1 MAERLG
7 DIADDAAQSFGGRA
21 TRRETIHLTLA
32 FLGNV
37 PEARLPELCAA
48 AARVRG
54 EPFSLT
60 IDRLGFWPHNHLLWA
75 GCPVPVAPLGELF
88 DRLGQALGLAG
99 FKGGETGQ
107 DGKKGRDFV
116 PHITL
121 VRRVPAAT
129 APSETRPL
137 PLVGALPWD
146 CARFVLV
153 RSTLSAAGSDYRI
166 IGEFPLRDNA
176 AH

>member
-7 DIADDAAQSFGGRA
+7 DIADDAAKSFGGRA

-37 PEARLPELCAA
+37 PETRLPDLCAA
-48 AARVRG
+48 AAGVRG

-60 IDRLGFWPHNHLLWA
+60 IDGLGFWPHNHLLWA
-75 GCPVPVAPLGELF
+75 GCPAPVAPLGELF
-88 DRLGQALGLAG
+88 DRLRQALGQAG
-99 FKGGETGQ
+99 FKVGGA
-107 DGKKGRDFV
+107 GRDFV

-121 VRRVPAAT
+121 VRRVPATT
-129 APSETRPL
+129 APSATRPL
-137 PLVGALPWD
+137 PPIGVAQWD

-166 IGEFPLRDNA
+166 IGEFPLPYTSTP
-176 AH
+176 